1 MMWVWKKRNH
11 LAVSVRGGGSMVTSV
26 QLRNSYWNSL
36 APHPI
41 SNVPSSREPQDW
53 WPVRSAIGWCNF
65 DSRFHLWWEVELKRC
80 GNCFSCLPPGC
91 DNGSI
96 LPPILASVGR
106 NILGLPSLQP
116 LIYLLTI
123 GIQNNQNSR
132 PPGTRSWWQSVRDP
146 SIVYLIIIH

>member
-26 QLRNSYWNSL
+26 QLRNSCWNSSS
-36 APHPI
+36 PHPI
-41 SNVPSSREPQDW
+41 ANVPTSQEPQDCND
-53 WPVRSAIGWCNF
+53 PYVTPLDDAIWQN
-65 DSRFHLWWEVELKRC
+65 SEVGLRRC

-96 LPPILASVGR
+96 LRPILASVGR

-146 SIVYLIIIH
+146 SIAYLIIIH